1 MNGFL
6 ERTRA
11 LRPLIHTIT
20 NYVTVNDCANI
31 LLAAGASPVM
41 ADDLRE
47 VREMASIAS
56 GLCLNI
62 GTLNRRTARSMLRAG
77 RAAAALSTPIV
88 FDPVGAGATALR
100 TKTAEKMIRALHPTL
115 IKGNMSEIRVLSR
128 GEGRTAGVDALPGD
142 ECTEENAEAILSS
155 VSAYA
160 GKTGAVVGVTG
171 RIDVIASPDG
181 RRALVYNGVGS
192 LAAISGCGCML
203 SALCAAYIAA
213 SPTDPFMAT
222 VAAFS
227 LMGLA
232 GERAERSVGTA
243 LGSFHT
249 RLFDAISEIDPK
261 TLLEGA
267 NYELR

>member
-1 MNGFL
+1 MNGLL
-6 ERTRA
+6 EKMKGT
-11 LRPLIHTIT
+11 RPLIHTLT

-31 LLAAGASPVM
+31 LLSAGASPVM

-62 GTLNRRTARSMLRAG
+62 GTLNRRTVRSMLKAG
-77 RAAAALSTPIV
+77 KTARALSKPVV

-100 TKTAEKMIRALHPTL
+100 TRTAEKLINTLHPTL
-115 IKGNMSEIRVLSR
+115 IKGNMSEIRVLSS

-142 ECTEENAEAILSS
+142 ECTEKNADEILSS

-160 GKTGAVVGVTG
+160 QKTGAVIGVTG

-181 RRALVYNGVGS
+181 RRALVYNGVPA

-203 SALCAAYIAA
+203 SCLSAAFIAA
-213 SPTDPFMAT
+213 NPTDPFMAT

-227 LMGLA
+227 MMGLA
-232 GERAERSVGTA
+232 GEMTERKVGGL

-249 RLFDAISEIDPK
+249 HLFDAMAEIDEK
-261 TLLEGA
+261 ALSEGA
-267 NYELR
+267 RYELR

>member
-6 ERTRA
+6 NSVRSK
-11 LRPLIHTIT
+11 RPLIHTIT

-41 ADDLRE
+41 ADDVRE
-47 VREMASIAS
+47 VREMALIAS

-62 GTLNRRTARSMLRAG
+62 GTLNYRTVASMKKAG
-77 RAAAALSTPIV
+77 RSATRLQKPIV

-100 TKTAEKMIRALHPTL
+100 TKTAEGLIKALRPTL
-115 IKGNMSEIRVLSR
+115 IKGNMSEIRVLSS
-128 GEGRTAGVDALPGD
+128 GVGKTAGVDALPED
-142 ECTEENAEAILSS
+142 ECTEANAEEILSS

-160 GKTGAVVGVTG
+160 KRTGAIVGVTG

-181 RRALVYNGVGS
+181 RRALVYNGVGA

-203 SALCAAYIAA
+203 SCLAAGFIAA
-213 SPTDPFMAT
+213 NPTDPFMAT

-227 LMGLA
+227 MMGLA
-232 GERAERSVGTA
+232 GEITERKVGSS

-249 RLFDAISEIDPK
+249 HLFDAISEMDEK

-267 NYELR
+267 KYELR

>member
-6 ERTRA
+6 EKMRA
-11 LRPLIHTIT
+11 SRPLIHTIT

-41 ADDLRE
+41 ADDIRE
-47 VREMASIAS
+47 VSEMASIAS

-62 GTLNRRTARSMLRAG
+62 GTLNYRTVSSMKKAGKCAARLQK
-77 RAAAALSTPIV
+77 PIV
-88 FDPVGAGATALR
+88 FDPVGAGATVLR
-100 TKTAEKMIRALHPTL
+100 TKTAEKLIKALHPTL
-115 IKGNMSEIRVLSR
+115 IKGNMSEIRVLSQ
-128 GEGRTAGVDALPGD
+128 GQGKTAGVDALPGD
-142 ECTEENAEAILSS
+142 ECTSENAEAVLSS

-160 GKTGAVVGVTG
+160 KKTGAVVGVSG

-181 RRALVYNGVGS
+181 RRALVYNGVPA

-203 SALCAAYIAA
+203 SCLAAGFIAA
-213 SPTDPFMAT
+213 NPTDPFIAT

-227 LMGLA
+227 MMGLA
-232 GERAERSVGTA
+232 GEMTQKAVGSA

-249 RLFDAISEIDPK
+249 HLFDAISKIDEK
-261 TLLEGA
+261 KLVEGA